1 MFCLKVGYSTALD
14 IYIIICFFYTFAA
27 LTEFAVINFITIFVQ
42 RKKKQEEEINEKK
55 ADLKRAA
62 DILDSLTLT
71 SNGNKTEESVE
82 TFKDTDILSQIGD
95 MKMKVEY
102 SKEKK
107 EVEEVSAEVSAEVT
121 EENKA
126 EATGSVSLLANLL
139 SKVRVLEAELAGW
152 KPQLPPMPDLLYEET
167 QYVVDRLDE
176 ISRMAFPASFIFT
189 SLCYWT
195 YYFHIAED
203 VK

>member
-1 MFCLKVGYSTALD
+1 LLQVGYSTALD

-42 RKKKQEEEINEKK
+42 RHKKQEEEINEKK
-55 ADLKRAA
+55 EQLKKAA
-62 DILDSLTLT
+62 DILDNLTV
-71 SNGNKTEESVE
+71 SNNDNQTEESE
-82 TFKDTDILSQIGD
+82 ELDKDTDILAQLGD

-102 SKEKK
+102 SNEKK
-107 EVEEVSAEVSAEVT
+107 AVQEQSEETKEDDKSETKTKVSIIQ
-121 EENKA
+121 
-126 EATGSVSLLANLL
+126 NLVC
-139 SKVRVLEAELAGW
+139 KVRELERQLVGC
-152 KPQLPPMPDLLYEET
+152 KPQLPPIPVLLYEET

-176 ISRMAFPASFIFT
+176 ISRMVFPISFLLT

-203 VK
+203 FD

>member
-1 MFCLKVGYSTALD
+1 MSVPSLDTSSVTTVLSVTKIGFGGKAKPQVGYSTALD

-55 ADLKRAA
+55 ADLKRAT

-82 TFKDTDILSQIGD
+82 TFKDTDTLSQIGD

-102 SKEKK
+102 SNEKNV
-107 EVEEVSAEVSAEVT
+107 VEEVSAEVSAEVT

-139 SKVRVLEAELAGW
+139 S
-152 KPQLPPMPDLLYEET
+152 
-167 QYVVDRLDE
+167 
-176 ISRMAFPASFIFT
+176 
-189 SLCYWT
+189 
-195 YYFHIAED
+195 
-203 VK
+203 